1 MFSITQDQLNSII
14 SNIGD
19 AIASLMPLTLL
30 LLGIFIGVYI
40 LEMLVIS
47 LSPAEREEREII
59 RAIEGKLKP
68 SDTLSLDE
76 WKEVYRR
83 KGRKYREWIGE
94 TEITER
100 EFLEKYNKRF

>member
-1 MFSITQDQLNSII
+1 MFTITELQLNDII

-19 AIASLMPLTLL
+19 AIASLMPLILL

-47 LSPAEREEREII
+47 LNPAEREEREII
-59 RAIEGKLKP
+59 KAMEGRLKP
-68 SDTLSLDE
+68 SDTLTLDE

-83 KGRKYREWIGE
+83 KGREYRDWIGE